1 MIKNHKVI
9 AIITARGG
17 SKGLPKKNIKELH
30 GKPLIAWTIDSARK
44 SKYLDKVIV
53 STDCKDIS
61 KVAMQ
66 FGAEV
71 PFTRPLHLA
80 SDDSTSFDVLKHALE
95 HEKLKGT
102 YEIVVLLEPT
112 SPLRETFDIDTA
124 LENLVAS
131 EHAKSIVG
139 VSKAES
145 QHPAFLYTLGS
156 GQNLESLDNNSKK
169 DIRRQDIGDVYFL
182 EGSIY
187 ASWIDTLLRNKS
199 FYHNKTIGYIV
210 PKWKSFEVDDII
222 DWHTIDAMMKNKKEV
237 KNG

>member
-1 MIKNHKVI
+1 MINNHKVI
-9 AIITARGG
+9 AIITARSG

-71 PFTRPLHLA
+71 PFIRPLYLA

-95 HEKLKGT
+95 HEKFQGA

-112 SPLRETFDIDTA
+112 SPLREAFDIDNA

-139 VSKAES
+139 VCKTET
-145 QHPAFLYTLGS
+145 QHPAFLYTLGTS
-156 GQNLESLDNNSKK
+156 QNLKSLENNSKK

-187 ASWIDTLLRNKS
+187 ASWIDTLLKNKG

-222 DWHTIDAMMKNKKEV
+222 DWHTINAMMKNKKEV